1 MTAKPQRY
9 SQVEKAVEDILEAL
23 DGNVVLGLPLALG
36 KPVQF
41 ANALYRRAKADPGIS
56 LTIYTALSLGRPR
69 AGTDLEKR
77 FLEPFSERVF
87 GDYEELEYL
96 TDLSTD
102 RLPGNVQVHEFY
114 FRPGALLR
122 NQTAQQNYI
131 SSNYTLAARDLNAT
145 GINVLAQMVASRG
158 QGDEQS
164 LSLSCNPELTLDL
177 LPMLDKRKNAG
188 EKIFLV
194 AQVHRDL
201 PFMINDAEFSPDLL
215 DILIDDERGHQTLF
229 STPNMPVEMTD
240 YFVGLNT
247 STLIKDGGT
256 LQIGIGALGDALVYS
271 TLLRHQE
278 NHHYR
283 ALLDSL
289 SVHDKWGGLIDR
301 EGGDGVFEKGL
312 YGCSEMFINGFI
324 KLIQAGIIKRRVFDD
339 PEVQRRVNNGE
350 VDPNTLEGG
359 ILMHGGFYLGPAD
372 FYQALREMEPEL
384 AASINMTRISF
395 VNHLY
400 GGEEIKRLQRTDGR
414 FVNTIFTATL
424 LGAAASDMTE
434 EGLVISGVG
443 GQYNFVSQ
451 AQELE
456 GGRSILMLRSTRERE
471 GHVSSNIL
479 MSYGH
484 NTIPRHLRDIVVTEY
499 GIADLRGKCD
509 ADVIAAMLNVADSR
523 FQDDLLHEAIAAR
536 KIRADYEIPEIF
548 RHNTPTRL
556 QAVYDGY
563 QRQGMFPM
571 LPFGSDFTYVEERLL
586 PALGWLKEKTQTRNL
601 LKLARA
607 TLRDSVGDQRFKVHL
622 ERMGLENPSTLKEE
636 VYQRLLHTAL
646 AATEPSD

>member
-1 MTAKPQRY
+1 MTEKPQRY
-9 SQVEKAVEDILEAL
+9 SQVEEAVEAIIEAL
-23 DGNVVLGLPLALG
+23 DGNIILGLPLALG

-41 ANALYRRAKADPGIS
+41 ANCLYRRARNDPGIS
-56 LTIYTALSLGRPR
+56 LKIYTALSLGRPIP
-69 AGTDLEKR
+69 GTDLEKR
-77 FLEPFSERVF
+77 FLEPFCQRVF
-87 GDYEELEYL
+87 GGYEELEYL
-96 TDLSTD
+96 TDLS
-102 RLPGNVQVHEFY
+102 RNALPTNVQVHEFY

-122 NQTAQQNYI
+122 NETAQQNYI

-158 QGDEQS
+158 RGDEQT

-177 LPMLDKRKNAG
+177 LPMLEQRKSAG

-215 DILIDDERGHQTLF
+215 DMLIDDERGHQTLF

-240 YFVGLNT
+240 YFVGVHA
-247 STLIKDGGT
+247 STLLRDGGT

-271 TLLRHQE
+271 TLLRHQD

-289 SVHDKWGGLIDR
+289 GVHEKWSALIDR
-301 EGGDGVFEKGL
+301 EGGNGVFAQGL

-324 KLIQAGIIKRRVFDD
+324 KLIQAGVIKRRVFDD
-339 PEVQRRVNNGE
+339 PDLQRRVNSKQ
-350 VDPNTLEGG
+350 VDPASLEGG
-359 ILMHGGFYLGPAD
+359 TIMHGGFYLGPAD
-372 FYQALREMEPEL
+372 FYQALRELEPEL
-384 AASINMTRISF
+384 AHSINMTRISF

-400 GGEEIKRLQRTDGR
+400 GGEELKRLQRIDGR

-443 GQYNFVSQ
+443 GQYNFVAQ

-456 GGRSILMLRSTRERE
+456 GGRSILLLRSTRKRG
-471 GHVSSNIL
+471 GHVSSNIV
-479 MSYGH
+479 MRYGH

-509 ADVIAAMLNVADSR
+509 ADVIAAMLNIADSR
-523 FQDDLLHEAIAAR
+523 FQDDLLHEAIAAG
-536 KIRADYEIPEIF
+536 KIRADYEIPEMF
-548 RHNTPTRL
+548 RHNTPARL
-556 QAVYDGY
+556 QAVYEGF
-563 QRQGMFPM
+563 QKQGLFPM

-607 TLRDSVGDQRFKVHL
+607 TLRDKVDDQRFKVHL
-622 ERMGLENPSTLKEE
+622 ERMGLEHPKTLKEE
-636 VYQRLLHTAL
+636 IYQRLLHAAL
-646 AATEPSD
+646 SATEPEN

>member
-1 MTAKPQRY
+1 MTNQPLRCER
-9 SQVEKAVEDILEAL
+9 VEDAVEHIVKKLN
-23 DGNVVLGLPLALG
+23 GNIILGLPLALG

-41 ANALYRRAKADPGIS
+41 ANAIYRKAKSDPSIS
-56 LTIYTALSLGRPR
+56 LKIYTALSLGRPR
-69 AGTDLEKR
+69 PGTDLERR
-77 FLEPFSERVF
+77 FLGPFADRVF
-87 GDYEELEYL
+87 GDYVELDYL
-96 TDLSTD
+96 TDLCSNK
-102 RLPGNVQVHEFY
+102 LPANVQMYEFY
-114 FRPGALLR
+114 FRPGALLH

-131 SSNYTLAARDLNAT
+131 SSNYTMAARDLNAT
-145 GINVLAQMVASRG
+145 GINVLAQMVASRDH
-158 QGDEQS
+158 QGEQS

-177 LPMLDKRKNAG
+177 VPMLDKRRAAG
-188 EKIFLV
+188 EQLFLV
-194 AQVHRDL
+194 GQVHRDL
-201 PFMINDAEFSPDLL
+201 PFMINDAEFSPALL

-240 YFVGLNT
+240 YFVGVHA

-271 TLLRHQE
+271 TLLRHQD

-289 SVHDKWGGLIDR
+289 GVHEKWSELIDR
-301 EGGDGVFEKGL
+301 EGGDGVFNQGL

-324 KLIQAGIIKRRVFDD
+324 KLIEAGVIKRRVFDD
-339 PEVQRRVNNGE
+339 PEVQRRVNDGE
-350 VDPNTLEGG
+350 VDPSTLEGG
-359 ILMHGGFYLGPAD
+359 TIMHGGFYLGPAD
-372 FYQALREMEPEL
+372 FYQALRDLTPEL
-384 AASINMTRISF
+384 AKAINMTRISF

-400 GGEEIKRLQRTDGR
+400 GGEEIKRLQRIDGR

-443 GQYNFVSQ
+443 GQYNFVAQ

-456 GGRSILMLRSTRERE
+456 GGRSILLLRSTRERQ
-471 GHVSSNIL
+471 GVVTSNIL

-509 ADVIAAMLNVADSR
+509 AEVIAAMLNVADSR
-523 FQDDLLHEAIAAR
+523 FQNDLLLEAIAAG
-536 KIRADYEIPEIF
+536 KISADYDIPEMF
-548 RHNTPTRL
+548 RHNTPARL

-563 QRQGMFPM
+563 QKQGMFPM

-586 PALGWLKEKTQTRNL
+586 PALGWLKEKTQPRNL

-607 TLRDSVGDQRFKVHL
+607 TLRDHANDQEFKVHL
-622 ERMGLENPSTLKEE
+622 ERMGLDQPASLKEE
-636 VYQRLLHTAL
+636 IYQRLLHAAL
-646 AATEPSD
+646 SATEPPR

>member
-1 MTAKPQRY
+1 MTNQPLRCQ
-9 SQVEKAVEDILEAL
+9 QVEDAVEHIIKAL
-23 DGNVVLGLPLALG
+23 GGNIILGLPLALG

-41 ANALYRRAKADPGIS
+41 ANAIYRKAKSDPSIS
-56 LTIYTALSLGRPR
+56 LKIYTALSLGRPR
-69 AGTDLEKR
+69 GATDLEKR
-77 FLEPFSERVF
+77 FLDPFADRVF
-87 GDYEELEYL
+87 GDYEELDYL
-96 TDLSTD
+96 TDLSGNK
-102 RLPGNVQVHEFY
+102 LPANIQVHEFY

-131 SSNYTLAARDLNAT
+131 SSNYTMAARDLNAT
-145 GINVLAQMVASRG
+145 GINVLAQMVASRDHEG
-158 QGDEQS
+158 EQS

-177 LPMLDKRKNAG
+177 LPMLHQRRAAG
-188 EKIFLV
+188 EKLFLV
-194 AQVHRDL
+194 GQVHRDL
-201 PFMINDAEFSPDLL
+201 PFMINDAEFSPGLL
-215 DILIDDERGHQTLF
+215 DILIDDQRGHQTLF

-240 YFVGLNT
+240 YFVGVHA
-247 STLIKDGGT
+247 STLLKDGGT

-271 TLLRHQE
+271 TLLRHQD

-289 SVHDKWGGLIDR
+289 GVHEKWSELIDR
-301 EGGDGVFEKGL
+301 EGGDGVFNRGL

-324 KLIQAGIIKRRVFDD
+324 KLIEAGVIKRRVFDD
-339 PEVQRRVNNGE
+339 PEVQQRVNDGDL
-350 VDPNTLEGG
+350 DPSTLEGG
-359 ILMHGGFYLGPAD
+359 TIMHGGFYLGPAD
-372 FYQALREMEPEL
+372 FYQALRDLTPEL
-384 AASINMTRISF
+384 AKAINMTRISF

-400 GGEEIKRLQRTDGR
+400 GGEEIKRLQRIDGR

-443 GQYNFVSQ
+443 GQYNFVAQ

-456 GGRSILMLRSTRERE
+456 GGRSILLLRSTRERQ
-471 GHVSSNIL
+471 GVVTSNIL

-509 ADVIAAMLNVADSR
+509 AEVIAAMLNVADSR
-523 FQDDLLHEAIAAR
+523 FQNDLLLEAIAAG
-536 KIRADYEIPEIF
+536 KISADYNIPEMF
-548 RHNTPTRL
+548 RHNTPARL

-563 QRQGMFPM
+563 RKQGMFPM

-586 PALGWLKEKTQTRNL
+586 PALGWLKEKTQPRNL

-607 TLRDSVGDQRFKVHL
+607 TLRDHANDQEFKVHL
-622 ERMGLENPSTLKEE
+622 ERMGLDQPASLKEE
-636 VYQRLLHTAL
+636 IYQRLLHAAL
-646 AATEPSD
+646 SATEPPR

>member
-1 MTAKPQRY
+1 MTTKPLRY
-9 SQVEKAVEDILEAL
+9 DRVDDAVEHIVNSLH
-23 DGNVVLGLPLALG
+23 GNIILGLPLALG

-41 ANALYRRAKADPGIS
+41 ANALYNRAKADPGIS
-56 LTIYTALSLGRPR
+56 LRIYTALSLGRPR
-69 AGTDLEKR
+69 PGNDLEKR
-77 FLEPFSERVF
+77 FLAPFADRVF
-87 GDYEELEYL
+87 GDYTELDYL
-96 TDLSTD
+96 VDMSNNE
-102 RLPGNVQVHEFY
+102 LPTNVQVHEFY

-122 NQTAQQNYI
+122 NATAQQNYI
-131 SSNYTLAARDLNAT
+131 SSNYTMAARDLNAT

-177 LPMLDKRKNAG
+177 VPMLEKRKSAG

-194 AQVHRDL
+194 GQVHRDL
-201 PFMINDAEFSPDLL
+201 PFMINDAEFSPGVLDLL
-215 DILIDDERGHQTLF
+215 IEDERGHQTLF

-240 YFVGLNT
+240 YFVGVHASAL
-247 STLIKDGGT
+247 LKDGGT

-271 TLLRHQE
+271 ALLRQQD

-289 SVHDKWGGLIDR
+289 GVHEKWRELIDR
-301 EGGDGVFEKGL
+301 EGGDGVFSRGL

-324 KLIQAGIIKRRVFDD
+324 KLIQAGVIKRRVFAD
-339 PEVQRRVNNGE
+339 PEVQRRVNSGE
-350 VDPNTLEGG
+350 VDPSTLEGG
-359 ILMHGGFYLGPAD
+359 TIMHGGFYLGPAD
-372 FYQALREMEPEL
+372 FYQALRDLEPEL
-384 AASINMTRISF
+384 AKSINMTRISF

-400 GGEEIKRLQRTDGR
+400 GGEDIKRLQRTDGR

-443 GQYNFVSQ
+443 GQYNFVAQ

-456 GGRSILMLRSTRERE
+456 GSRSILLLRSTRERE
-471 GHVSSNIL
+471 GKVTSNIV

-509 ADVIAAMLNVADSR
+509 ADVIAAMLNIADSR
-523 FQDDLLHEAIAAR
+523 FQDDLLHEAISAR
-536 KIRADYEIPEIF
+536 KIRSDYQIPEMF
-548 RHNTPTRL
+548 RHNTPARL
-556 QAVYDGY
+556 QAVYEGY
-563 QRQGMFPM
+563 QKQGMFPM

-607 TLRDSVGDQRFKVHL
+607 TLRDHVDDQRFKVHL
-622 ERMGLENPSTLKEE
+622 ERMGLDKPKSLKEE
-636 VYQRLLHTAL
+636 VYQRLLHAAL
-646 AATEPSD
+646 SATEPLR